1 MSRYNQKNGQQAAPQ
16 IDRALYRDYRNSLAK
31 LTFNSR
37 PIINE
42 LSKKAETHIDQNDT
56 VLKAIEDHLRFT
68 VPKHKLPVFYLLDSI
83 IKNVGG
89 MYISSL
95 HGRIERIFMEM
106 YKSVDETVKGNMER
120 TLGTWRHGFIGGQK
134 NIFPEFVLRKI
145 EEDLSKLKAKARDNA
160 GHRAPASSGDDLLE
174 NLSNMQSYEQRRAQ
188 EAREEAIQQSVLAK
202 ANGRGGAANGAKRQ
216 HGRYE
221 NMPPPKR
228 QHTPGEAKD
237 ASSHSLLQEV
247 NKLLLK
253 KKVELLRRPNDV
265 VLFTVLNTL
274 KDIKAIVAETDL
286 PRERIDEIRQQ
297 LSEIDGTDTAA
308 AAAGPAAAS
317 GGSTTPPYPPPGQRQ
332 QQQQQQQSSQG
343 NKRAAGGNGGSADA
357 GQLLQN
363 LMARPDLINSL
374 SKVAPG
380 LSTSL
385 GAMLV
390 PPSQPGSEGY
400 ASFQSLE
407 PIPLTNASIARERA
421 GIHNILYKGYP
432 NLCSQCG
439 WRTAADAAGQ
449 TAMRQHM
456 DMHFRRNMRSQDD
469 RVRRAA
475 ARGWFV
481 AKSSW
486 EAGKVLGDAD
496 ADAASGNGNGDN
508 GAGDSASGTGGQNGS
523 AERAMVEELQKM
535 TVAVSATQ
543 NSNDAACAI
552 CKEAFERRFNEDDEE
567 WEFVNAVVADGTLY
581 HATCHANSAAA
592 SGARSPA
599 KPLGSVP
606 TTTATA

>member
-1 MSRYNQKNGQQAAPQ
+1 MSIHSTEQQRPQGASQ
-16 IDRALYRDYRNSLAK
+16 IDRALYRDYRNALGK

-42 LSKKAETHIDQNDT
+42 LAKKAETSIHQTDT
-56 VLKAIEDHLRFT
+56 VIKAIEDHLRFT

-95 HGRIERIFMEM
+95 HGRIEKIFMEM
-106 YKSVDETVKGNMER
+106 YKSVDDTVKNNMER
-120 TLGTWRHGFIGGQK
+120 TLKTWRHGFVGGSK

-145 EEDLSKLKAKARDNA
+145 EEDLSKLKARAQDIA
-160 GHRAPASSGDDLLE
+160 GQRAPAMTGDDLLD
-174 NLSNMQSYEQRRAQ
+174 NLSSMQSYEQKRAQ
-188 EAREEAIQQSVLAK
+188 EAQQQAIQRSVLAK
-202 ANGRGGAANGAKRQ
+202 AEAKGGVNGNKRHYEQ
-216 HGRYE
+216 HHHE
-221 NMPPPKR
+221 NNMPPKR
-228 QHTPGEAKD
+228 QRTPIRAKD
-237 ASSHSLLQEV
+237 SSSHNLLQEV

-286 PRERIDEIRQQ
+286 PSERIDEIRQQ
-297 LSEIDGTDTAA
+297 LNEIDSIDNVSAVPGRTTSN
-308 AAAGPAAAS
+308 G
-317 GGSTTPPYPPPGQRQ
+317 GGSTTPPYPPPQQPRQ
-332 QQQQQQQSSQG
+332 QSIQSRQQSTPS
-343 NKRAAGGNGGSADA
+343 GSGQTDA
-357 GQLLQN
+357 NQLLQN

-385 GAMLV
+385 GSMLV
-390 PPSQPGSEGY
+390 PQSQQGDEG
-400 ASFQSLE
+400 
-407 PIPLTNASIARERA
+407 
-421 GIHNILYKGYP
+421 
-432 NLCSQCG
+432 QCG
-439 WRTAADAAGQ
+439 LRTTGDEGGQ

-475 ARGWFV
+475 ARGWFL
-481 AKSSW
+481 ARDKW
-486 EAGKVLGDAD
+486 EAGKMLGDVD
-496 ADAASGNGNGDN
+496 DSNDAAMNGDGTESS
-508 GAGDSASGTGGQNGS
+508 GASASKDEE
-523 AERAMVEELQKM
+523 AEGAMVAELQKM
-535 TVAVSATQ
+535 TVAVSAAQHAGDT
-543 NSNDAACAI
+543 ACAI

-581 HATCHANSAAA
+581 HATCHANSSTGGATKLLAGGTVAA
-592 SGARSPA
+592 
-599 KPLGSVP
+599 P
-606 TTTATA
+606 TAVA

>member
-1 MSRYNQKNGQQAAPQ
+1 MDNAANHRKEQQQRQRSASQ
-16 IDRALYRDYRNSLAK
+16 IDRTLYREYRNALAK

-42 LSKKAETHIDQNDT
+42 LSKKAEAHIDQTDT
-56 VLKAIEDHLRFT
+56 VVKAIEDHLRFT

-95 HGRIERIFMEM
+95 HGRIEKIFMEM
-106 YKSVDETVKGNMER
+106 YKSVDDTVKRNMER
-120 TLGTWRHGFIGGQK
+120 TLGTWRHGFVGGTK

-145 EEDLSKLKAKARDNA
+145 EEDLSKLKARARETA
-160 GHRAPASSGDDLLE
+160 GQRAPDASGDDLLD
-174 NLSNMQSYEQRRAQ
+174 NLSSMQSYEQKRAQ
-188 EAREEAIQQSVLAK
+188 EARQEAIQRSVLAK
-202 ANGRGGAANGAKRQ
+202 ADGRASGGNGSKR
-216 HGRYE
+216 HSERYE
-221 NMPPPKR
+221 NMPLPPPKR
-228 QHTPGEAKD
+228 QRTPEGAKD
-237 ASSHSLLQEV
+237 ASSHNLLQEV

-265 VLFTVLNTL
+265 LLFTVLNTL
-274 KDIKAIVAETDL
+274 KDIKTIVAETDL
-286 PRERIDEIRQQ
+286 PRERIEEIRQQ
-297 LSEIDGTDTAA
+297 LNEIDGADATKT
-308 AAAGPAAAS
+308 S
-317 GGSTTPPYPPPGQRQ
+317 NGGSTTPPYPPPLQRHQQPNQNKQPPPAAANSSSGGQTDP
-332 QQQQQQQSSQG
+332 
-343 NKRAAGGNGGSADA
+343 N
-357 GQLLQN
+357 QLLQN
-363 LMARPDLINSL
+363 LMSRPDLISSL

-390 PPSQPGSEGY
+390 PQHQQGSEGY

-407 PIPLTNASIARERA
+407 PIPLTHTSIVRERP
-421 GIHNILYKGYP
+421 GIHNILYQGYP

-439 WRTAADAAGQ
+439 WRTTGDEAGQ

-481 AKSSW
+481 EKSKW

-496 ADAASGNGNGDN
+496 DDSN
-508 GAGDSASGTGGQNGS
+508 GDSANGDGAAS
-523 AERAMVEELQKM
+523 AGNADQEAEGAMVAELQKM
-535 TVAVSATQ
+535 TVAVSAAQ
-543 NSNDAACAI
+543 HANDTACAI

-567 WEFVNAVVADGTLY
+567 WEFVNAVVADSTLY
-581 HATCHANSAAA
+581 HATCHANVSARG
-592 SGARSPA
+592 GAGHRPDA
-599 KPLGSVP
+599 KPLGPVAAP
-606 TTTATA
+606 TTAVV